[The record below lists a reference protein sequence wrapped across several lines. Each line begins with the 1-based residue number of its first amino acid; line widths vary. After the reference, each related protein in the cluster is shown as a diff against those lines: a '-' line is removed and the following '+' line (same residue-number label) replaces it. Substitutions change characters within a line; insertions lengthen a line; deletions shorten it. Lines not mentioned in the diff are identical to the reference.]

1 MRPMRIRWLGAAR
14 RRELLDALQAQVR
27 LWSEEWSVA
36 PDAFKIEPA
45 DDDSLSGAAGWHWK
59 MAACAAGT
67 LHLGVR
73 LRMLNA
79 LGGLLANASV
89 EDRLGLG
96 RRVGERAL
104 QSLAARL
111 TGEGSIGLS
120 VGEMP
125 SVKMREAKFGGLY
138 VNLVGR
144 GFDALLWLDSGLC
157 DVLCPPPSRTAA
169 PLDRKEAA
177 LGQET
182 MILDL
187 VVDLGSATVNDTS
200 GLRVG
205 EVLVSRTPLKNLFHL
220 VTPDGKR
227 IARGSPC
234 RNGTSLAVQIESA

>member
-1 MRPMRIRWLGAAR
+1 MRPMRIRWLGPAR
-14 RRELLDALQAQVR
+14 RRKLLDALQTQVR

-36 PDAFKIEPA
+36 PDGFKIEPV
-45 DDDSLSGAAGWHWK
+45 DSDSLPSAAGWHWRV
-59 MAACAAGT
+59 AACPTGA

-73 LRMLNA
+73 PHMLNA
-79 LGGLLANASV
+79 LGGLLAHASV

-96 RRVGERAL
+96 RKVGESAL

-111 TGEGSIGLS
+111 VGDGSVGLV

-125 SVKMREAKFGGLY
+125 SLKMSQARFGGLY
-138 VNLVGR
+138 VNFVGR

-157 DVLCPPPSRTAA
+157 DVLCPKPSSGQA

-177 LGQET
+177 LGQEKMT
-182 MILDL
+182 LD
-187 VVDLGSATVNDTS
+187 VVIDLGSATVNDTS

-205 EVLVSRTPLKNLFHL
+205 EVLVSRTSLKNLFHL

-234 RNGTSLAVQIESA
+234 RNGTSLALQIETA